1 MAIINTLREKMGK
14 LLIVV
19 VGLSIVAFVLGDL
32 LGQNSSLLGN
42 NRTVGEIDGEEIS
55 QEDFAT
61 MVQNAQQNSGY
72 PTGNPQIMQFLR
84 DQVWNSIV
92 QDVAFSNK
100 LDELGL
106 EIGPNERVDMVQG
119 RNLSPDMSNF
129 FLQRIGSNDPATIKQ
144 YLSSIEFDPNEQ
156 ALFTYYERQSMIE
169 RTRRKFINLLAKTEY
184 VTLAEAQKAYQE
196 QLAFRSVDYL
206 SIPLSSVTDD
216 QIGAISDSEISA
228 YLKSNEDEFTVE
240 ETRNVDFV
248 SFPVVPS
255 AQDTALYANQM
266 AEIKSRLA
274 SSDNDSTYARSISE
288 QGLAF
293 STYDPMALPVS
304 VADEITSMKV
314 GDIVGP
320 ELNNGIYTIHKL
332 SGIVPTDDEFARAR
346 QIVFSTAGMTNAQ
359 KSVVRKKANDILR
372 QIRNGGS
379 FEDLARQNSEGA
391 YSNVGGD
398 IGWFKKGEDKVADI
412 ESAVFGTTRKGL
424 IRRLIETDSN
434 IYIVSVTEPKVK
446 NRYKVAQ
453 IIVELTPSTQTIDG
467 VYRQAGLFASEAD
480 NVDQFNAYAEENG
493 YAVFSGNKIDK
504 NAISI
509 GRLNSARQ
517 IVSWLYGE
525 ASMGEVKDFDLDG
538 EYVVAVYTGK
548 TEEGVQPL
556 SAVRDQIAAK
566 LRNEKKAEFI
576 KAKINGLSG
585 NVSAMATAYGPE
597 ANVYSNGAL
606 KLADVSLANAGVAPE
621 AIGAAFALKNV
632 GDKTKAYTV
641 DNQGVVVLE
650 LKSIS
655 SAAEIGDY
663 TSYENQLIQAAFAAI
678 EGKLRQSVI
687 DRVEVVDE
695 RYKFF

>member
-1 MAIINTLREKMGK
+1 MGK

-32 LGQNSSLLGN
+32 LGQNSTLLGN
-42 NRTVGEIDGEEIS
+42 GRNVGEIDGEEIS

-72 PTGNPQIMQFLR
+72 PSGNPQIMQFLR
-84 DQVWNSIV
+84 DQVWNSII
-92 QDVAFSNK
+92 QDVAFTNK
-100 LDELGL
+100 LQELGL

-144 YLSSIEFDPNEQ
+144 YLASIQYDPNEQ
-156 ALFTYYERQSMIE
+156 AIFSYYERQSMIE
-169 RTRRKFINLLAKTEY
+169 RTKRKFINLLAKTEY
-184 VTLAEAQKAYQE
+184 VTLAEAQKEYQE
-196 QLAFRSVDYL
+196 QLAFRSVEYL
-206 SIPLSSVTDD
+206 SVPFSSVSDD

-228 YLKSNEDEFTVE
+228 YLNSHKDEFTVE
-240 ETRNVDFV
+240 ETRDIDFV

-255 AQDTALYANQM
+255 SQDTALYENQM

-293 STYDPMALPVS
+293 STYDPTALPLS
-304 VADEITSMKV
+304 VADEVTSMKV
-314 GDIVGP
+314 GDIIGP
-320 ELNNGIYTIHKL
+320 ELSNGIYTVHKL
-332 SGIVPTDDEFARAR
+332 SGIVPSEEEFARAS
-346 QIVFSTAGMTNAQ
+346 QIVFSIAGMTNAE
-359 KSVVRKKANDILR
+359 KANVRKKANGVLS
-372 QIRNGGS
+372 QLRNGES

-391 YSNVGGD
+391 YNNVGGD
-398 IGWFKKGEDKVADI
+398 IGWFKKGEDKIADI
-412 ESAVFGTTRKGL
+412 ERTVFAATRKGL
-424 IRRLIETDSN
+424 VRRLIETDNN
-434 IYIVSVTEPKVK
+434 IYIVNVTETKVK

-453 IIVELTPSTQTIDG
+453 VIVELTPSTQTIDA
-467 VYRQAGLFASEAD
+467 VYRKAGLFASDVD
-480 NVDQFNAYAEENG
+480 NLDQFNAYASENG
-493 YAVFSGNKIDK
+493 YPVFSGNNLDK

-509 GRLNSARQ
+509 GRLNNARQ

-525 ASMGEVKDFDLDG
+525 ASIGDVKDFDLDG
-538 EYVVAVYTGK
+538 EYVVAVYRSK

-556 SAVRDQIAAK
+556 SAVREQIAAK

-585 NVSAMATAYGPE
+585 SVSAMATAYGPE
-597 ANVYSNGAL
+597 ANVYSNSAL
-606 KLADVSLANAGVAPE
+606 KLADLNLANAGIAPE

-632 GDKTKAYTV
+632 GDKTKPYVV
-641 DNQGVVVLE
+641 DNQGVVVVE

-655 SAAEIGDY
+655 SASEIGDY
-663 TSYENQLIQAAFAAI
+663 TSYENQLIQEAFATI
-678 EGKLRQSVI
+678 EGKLRQAVI

-695 RYKFF
+695 RYKYF